1 MNEDYGS
8 PELLLNEFSCGVKF
22 WSSDTDRV
30 LYGMI
35 ILSSLFKLKQA
46 SWTHFL
52 SSPTISTRWFSSKKS
67 NNMVMDKMMINHSIS
82 TVT

>member
-22 WSSDTDRV
+22 WSSDRV

-52 SSPTISTRWFSSKKS
+52 GSPTIISTRWFSSKKS